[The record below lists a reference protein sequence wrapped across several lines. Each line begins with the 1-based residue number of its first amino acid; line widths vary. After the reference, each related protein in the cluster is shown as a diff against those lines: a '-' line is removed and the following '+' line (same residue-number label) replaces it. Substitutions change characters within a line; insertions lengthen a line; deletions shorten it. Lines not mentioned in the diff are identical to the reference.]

1 MRIALDPWPAP
12 ELAVSRDAVGHLA
25 GQPRRWFVIGGAMAF
40 FLRLPNLGPA
50 WRLLITT
57 GFCGGLTTFST
68 FCAEVLSMLMHG
80 RAGWAMAT
88 AHL

>member
-1 MRIALDPWPAP
+1 
-12 ELAVSRDAVGHLA
+12 
-25 GQPRRWFVIGGAMAF
+25 MAF
-40 FLRLPNLGPA
+40 FLRLPNLDPA